1 MMGRMRGVWGLGS
14 LDVWELGGMGVGK
27 LQGMGVVRL
36 SGMIGY
42 PFAKTSGYLVIRF
55 LSLESNV
62 LSLMS
67 SAF

>member
-1 MMGRMRGVWGLGS
+1 MYGGWE
-14 LDVWELGGMGVGK
+14 VWELGGMGVGK

-36 SGMIGY
+36 SGLIGY

-62 LSLMS
+62 FRLLTSVFRLL
-67 SAF
+67 FPIP